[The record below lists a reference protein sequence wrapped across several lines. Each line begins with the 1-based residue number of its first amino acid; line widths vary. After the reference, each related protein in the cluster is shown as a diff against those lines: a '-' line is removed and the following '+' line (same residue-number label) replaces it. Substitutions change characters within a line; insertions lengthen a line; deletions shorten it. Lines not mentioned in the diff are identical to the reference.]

1 MRRFL
6 LPFLFLLAACSTA
19 EAPSADLI
27 ERDKF
32 KQVLLRAQ
40 LVEARLNH
48 EMVIDHRTDSPV
60 VTYYAELF
68 KEEGVTE
75 EQFKRTFQYYTEHPL
90 ELKAIYAEILVE
102 LDSLKENDRPQ
113 PSAPK

>member
-1 MRRFL
+1 MRFL
-6 LPFLFLLAACSTA
+6 LPFILLLAACSNA
-19 EAPSADLI
+19 EAPPADLI
-27 ERDKF
+27 ERDRF
-32 KQVLLRAQ
+32 KHVLLRAQ

-48 EMVIDHRTDSPV
+48 EMVIDHRPDSPV
-60 VTYYAELF
+60 KDYYAELF
-68 KEEGVTE
+68 TEEQITE
-75 EQFKRTFQYYTEHPL
+75 EQFKRTFQYYAEHPE